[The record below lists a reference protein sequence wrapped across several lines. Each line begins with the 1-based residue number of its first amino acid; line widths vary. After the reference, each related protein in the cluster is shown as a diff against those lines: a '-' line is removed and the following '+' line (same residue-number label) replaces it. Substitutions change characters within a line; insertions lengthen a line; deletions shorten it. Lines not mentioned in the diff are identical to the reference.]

1 MKVLIVDDEKKLGIL
16 FSKALK
22 NAGYESKYVE
32 SAESSM
38 EKLDEGFDIVVSD
51 IKMPGMNGID
61 LLKHIKSNYP
71 DTAVIMMT
79 AHGTIESAVEA
90 MKTGAY
96 DYLLKPFS
104 TDELIMAVEKISEQL
119 HIRQEL
125 EYHRRIERE
134 RFGEIIGKSEPM
146 QKVFSLIE
154 KVAPSDATVLILGET
169 GTGKELVAR
178 AIHNRSNRAK
188 NPFVAI
194 NCAAITETLLE
205 SELFGYERGA
215 FTGANRR
222 KLGMF
227 EIAEGGTL
235 FLDEIAEMPPQL
247 QAKLLRVLQEKT
259 IYHLGGTAPIK
270 VDVRIISA
278 TNKNLKEYV
287 NLKKFREDLY
297 FRLAVFPIELPPLR
311 KRTVDIPLLAE
322 NFLRKRGSSAK
333 IASDAMDFLEKY
345 DFPGNVRELEN
356 ILERALILSGG
367 KDITI
372 EHLPDLELSKI
383 EDESFEPGETTLE
396 ELEKKMLI
404 SALEK
409 SGGNKSK
416 AAKLLGITRRMI
428 YTKLKKY
435 GLDTRE
441 D

>member
-1 MKVLIVDDEKKLGIL
+1 MKILIVDDEKKLGIL
-16 FSKALK
+16 FSRALK

-32 SAESSM
+32 TAESAISI
-38 EKLDEGFDIVVSD
+38 LSDGFDIVISD
-51 IKMPGMNGID
+51 IKMPGMNGLD
-61 LLKHIKSNYP
+61 LLRHIKKNFP
-71 DTAVIMMT
+71 DTAVVMMT
-79 AHGTIESAVEA
+79 AHGTIESAIEA

-96 DYLLKPFS
+96 DYLLKPFP
-104 TDELIMAVEKISEQL
+104 TDELIMTVERISRQL
-119 HIRQEL
+119 HIKQEL
-125 EYHRRIERE
+125 DYHRKVEHQ
-134 RFGEIIGKSEPM
+134 RFGEIIGKSESM
-146 QKVFSLIE
+146 LKVFDLIA

-178 AIHNRSNRAK
+178 AIHNRSNRNK
-188 NPFVAI
+188 KPFVAI

-215 FTGANRR
+215 FTGANKR
-222 KLGMF
+222 KPGMF
-227 EIAEGGTL
+227 ELADSGTL

-259 IYHLGGTAPIK
+259 VYHLGGTAPIK

-278 TNKNLKEYV
+278 TNKILKEYV
-287 NLKKFREDLY
+287 NHKKFREDLY

-311 KRTVDIPLLAE
+311 ERTVDIPLLSE
-322 NFLRKRGSSAK
+322 NFLSKRLSNAK
-333 IASDAMDFLEKY
+333 ITSDAMNLLKEY

-356 ILERALILSGG
+356 ILERALILSSG
-367 KDITI
+367 KDIKI

-383 EDESFEPGETTLE
+383 ESESFEPGETTLN
-396 ELEKKMLI
+396 ELEKKMLL

-435 GLDTRE
+435 GFDIRE